1 MAVLI
6 VDAFNVLHAA
16 PAAGLGRLDAPTLK
30 HLIAQSR
37 WASGHTV
44 LVYDG
49 RGGRSAPARAAR
61 ASLSRPIDAGL
72 ALGSRESGIS
82 EVFAGAGGEGERGG
96 GERGMGIDA
105 DTVIESLIEREDGL
119 GRGRQTVVVSSDKR
133 LRAAAAGARARTLT
147 SEAFLKSLA
156 DDARKRI
163 AGREKGSGGR
173 PRAATDEGVE
183 AGRTEFWLRE
193 FGVGD
198 RPPSPPFSPGRP
210 EQHCGQEINPDDVDM
225 GEILRGHDGL
235 KPPAREEHDDDDR
248 RERNK
253 RAGKGRR

>member
-82 EVFAGAGGEGERGG
+82 EVFAGAGGAEEAGG
-96 GERGMGIDA
+96 AGTDA

-156 DDARKRI
+156 EDARKRI
-163 AGREKGSGGR
+163 AGREQGSGGR

-198 RPPSPPFSPGRP
+198 RPSSFPSPPGRP

-225 GEILRGHDGL
+225 GEILRGQGGV

-248 RERNK
+248 RGRNK